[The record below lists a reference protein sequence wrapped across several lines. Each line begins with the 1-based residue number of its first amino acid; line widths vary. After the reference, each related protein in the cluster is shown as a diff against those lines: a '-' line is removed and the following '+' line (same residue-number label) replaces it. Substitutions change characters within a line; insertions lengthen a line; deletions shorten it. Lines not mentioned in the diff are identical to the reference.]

1 MGALTRTAGRQ
12 AAILFTCVALAWLLE
27 LVDRVAFG
35 GSLDRFGIRPRSL
48 DGLSGLVFAPLL
60 HSGWQHLAA
69 NTLPFVVLGWLVMLR
84 RLTDFVLVSALV
96 VVVGGLGVWLIGAPN
111 SVHIGASG
119 LIFGYLGYLLARGY
133 FERSWGSI
141 LLAGLV
147 AVLYGGVLWG
157 VLPGQPGV
165 SWEGHLFG
173 FGSGVGTGKLLAT
186 TKRTPAL
193 S

>member
-12 AAILFTCVALAWLLE
+12 ATILFACVALAWLLE
-27 LVDRVAFG
+27 VVDRVIFG
-35 GSLDRFGIRPRSL
+35 GSLDRFGIRPRNL
-48 DGLSGLVFAPLL
+48 EGLSGIFFAPLL
-60 HSGWQHLAA
+60 HGGWQHLAA

-84 RLTDFVLVSALV
+84 RLSDFVLVSGLV
-96 VVVGGLGVWLIGAPN
+96 IVVGGLGVWLIGAPN

-157 VLPGQPGV
+157 VLPGQPGI

-173 FGSGVGTGKLLAT
+173 FVGGVAAARVLVRPRLAA
-186 TKRTPAL
+186 RRQ
-193 S
+193 

>member
-12 AAILFTCVALAWLLE
+12 AAILVSCVALVWLLE
-27 LVDRVAFG
+27 VIDRILFA
-35 GSLDRFGIRPRSL
+35 GSLDRFGIRPRNL
-48 DGLSGLVFAPLL
+48 DGLSGILFAPLL
-60 HSGWQHLAA
+60 HGGWQHLAA
-69 NTLPFVVLGWLVMLR
+69 NTVPFVVLGWLVMLR
-84 RLTDFVLVSALV
+84 RLSDFVLVSGLV
-96 VVVGGLGVWLIGAPN
+96 IVVGGLGVWLVGAPN

-173 FGSGVGTGKLLAT
+173 LGAGVGTGKLLAN
-186 TKRTPAL
+186 TKRPLAAA
-193 S
+193 